1 MNKNV
6 SILIAV
12 FLLSMLLTVMFN
24 PTFILLMGMV
34 VCLIAALKYR
44 AKKVA
49 EKKLEGDLL
58 FRSGLAFI
66 SGVIVAVAFVFAAMS
81 GLFGK

>member
-6 SILIAV
+6 GVPIAL

-24 PTFILLMGMV
+24 PVVMLLMSV
-34 VCLIAALKYR
+34 VICVIAVLKYR
-44 AKKVA
+44 AQKVA
-49 EKKLEGDLL
+49 ETKLGGDLL
-58 FRSGLAFI
+58 FWSGLAFI

>member
-6 SILIAV
+6 GIPIAL

-24 PTFILLMGMV
+24 PFILLLMGAV
-34 VCLIAALKYR
+34 ICVIAVLKYR
-44 AKKVA
+44 ARKVA
-49 EKKLEGDLL
+49 EPKLGGDLL
-58 FRSGLAFI
+58 FRSGLTFI
-66 SGVIVAVAFVFAAMS
+66 AGDIIAVAFVFVAMS

>member
-49 EKKLEGDLL
+49 EKSLKATCYLGHGLPL
-58 FRSGLAFI
+58 FL
-66 SGVIVAVAFVFAAMS
+66 V
-81 GLFGK
+81 